1 MVLRNS
7 LIISGFSI
15 FLLACSGESE
25 PTNVTQESDYTA
37 DGELLYL
44 NSCAACHGVD
54 GKLGASNAFDLSE
67 TKLNG
72 EEIRQVILKG
82 RKSMPPFEGILK
94 DSVELEAV
102 ISHLETLK
110 K

>member
-7 LIISGFSI
+7 LFLWGIS
-15 FLLACSGESE
+15 FLLFACSGETESN
-25 PTNVTQESDYTA
+25 PTNEPEEYTA
-37 DGELLYL
+37 DGELIYL

-72 EEIRQVILKG
+72 DEIREVILKG

-94 DSVELEAV
+94 DSVEIEAV
-102 ISHLETLK
+102 VSHLLTLK